1 MSAVLQSPVRRAS
14 LKRAVAAVILLS
26 ATAAFAADPAP
37 KPKPWPKPPVLEVI
51 ESGSPEA
58 RRRGETIE
66 RLPNPFELPPVPVIE
81 SGSREA
87 RAMGERFSNPEALRQ
102 REAAWAR
109 DSTFPPNPDTVP
121 GRYRFDLRLRQLVD
135 SADGLVDMTCFAN
148 SRDASLLCPEWGLGG
163 WTLGLGSGQGQL
175 EFVLRQADGDVLVC
189 GQHRDLGPACL
200 QVGDEI
206 GPAFAWLR
214 NMGLNRAFLDSI
226 ATTPQALGDGPRGAV
241 QGVRGRTPDG
251 FLQLWFD
258 RRGSGIATRMPWIG
272 MGVGLLRDER
282 ARVVRT
288 VRGARF
294 EGADRD
300 GGDVI
305 LELLELAPARID
317 RDLAGYRLVTAFTT
331 RGLEESGSIA
341 TRMMAMQREA
351 AGIRAELDACP
362 TGSAGRD
369 CRAHHRARLKALDE
383 RAKEMAL
390 DFGRRHG
397 LPVGD

>member
-1 MSAVLQSPVRRAS
+1 MRGLVLIATIAAS
-14 LKRAVAAVILLS
+14 
-26 ATAAFAADPAP
+26 TALAADPTP
-37 KPKPWPKPPVLEVI
+37 TSKPWPKPPTLDVI

-58 RRRGETIE
+58 IRRGETIE

-87 RAMGERFSNPEALRQ
+87 RAMGERFSNPEAIRR
-102 REAAWAR
+102 REAAWVR
-109 DSTFPPNPDTVP
+109 DSAFPSNPDTVP

-163 WTLGLGSGQGQL
+163 WTLGMGSAQGQL
-175 EFVLRQADGDVLVC
+175 EFVLRQADGDVLAC
-189 GQHRDLGPACL
+189 GQHRDLGASCIVL
-200 QVGDEI
+200 GEEI
-206 GPAFAWLR
+206 RPAFAWLR
-214 NMGLNRAFLDSI
+214 NMGLNQAFLDSV
-226 ATTPQALGDGPRGAV
+226 ATTPQTLAEGPRGAV
-241 QGVRGRTPDG
+241 QGVRGRTADG
-251 FLQLWFD
+251 HLQLWFD

-305 LELLELAPARID
+305 LELIELAPARIE
-317 RDLAGYRLVTAFTT
+317 RDLADYRLVTAFTA
-331 RGLEESGSIA
+331 RGLDESMSLSA
-341 TRMMAMQREA
+341 QLMALQRESV
-351 AGIRAELDACP
+351 GIRAELEACP
-362 TGSAGRD
+362 RGQTGRD
-369 CRAHHRARLKALDE
+369 CRAHHRERLKTVDE
-383 RAKEMAL
+383 RAKTMAR

-397 LPVGD
+397 LPMDD

>member
-1 MSAVLQSPVRRAS
+1 MSAVFKTPVRRAW
-14 LKRAVAAVILLS
+14 LERAVAAAILLS
-26 ATAAFAADPAP
+26 TATAFAADPAP

-58 RRRGETIE
+58 RRRGETVE
-66 RLPNPFELPPVPVIE
+66 RLPDPFELPPIPVIE

-87 RAMGERFSNPEALRQ
+87 RAMGEHFSNPEALRR

-163 WTLGLGSGQGQL
+163 WTLGMASAQGRF

-189 GQHRDLGPACL
+189 GQHRDLGPACV
-200 QVGDEI
+200 QMGDEI

-214 NMGLNRAFLDSI
+214 NMGLNQAFLDSI
-226 ATTPQALGDGPRGAV
+226 ATTPQTLGDGPRGAV
-241 QGVRGRTPDG
+241 QGVRGRTADG

-258 RRGSGIATRMPWIG
+258 PRGSGIATRMPWIG

-305 LELLELAPARID
+305 LELIELAPARIE
-317 RDLAGYRLVTAFTT
+317 RDLAGYRLITAFTA
-331 RGLEESGSIA
+331 RGLEESMSLSA
-341 TRMMAMQREA
+341 QLMALQREGM
-351 AGIRAELDACP
+351 GIRAELDACP
-362 TGSAGRD
+362 KSSAGRD
-369 CRAHHRARLKALDE
+369 CRAHHRERLKALE
-383 RAKEMAL
+383 QRARDMAL
-390 DFGRRHG
+390 GFGRRHG
-397 LPVGD
+397 LPVDD

>member
-1 MSAVLQSPVRRAS
+1 MKAFVLIAAIAASSAF
-14 LKRAVAAVILLS
+14 
-26 ATAAFAADPAP
+26 ATAPEP
-37 KPKPWPKPPVLEVI
+37 KPKPWPKPPTLEVI

-58 RRRGETIE
+58 IRRGETIE

-87 RAMGERFSNPEALRQ
+87 RAMGERFSNPEALRR
-102 REAAWAR
+102 REEAWAR
-109 DSTFPPNPDTVP
+109 DSTFPANPDTVP

-163 WTLGLGSGQGQL
+163 WTLGMGSAQGQL
-175 EFVLRQADGDVLVC
+175 DFVLRQADGDVLVC
-189 GQHRDLGPACL
+189 GQHRDMGPACVQL
-200 QVGDEI
+200 GDEI

-226 ATTPQALGDGPRGAV
+226 SGTPQTLGDGPRGAV
-241 QGVRGRTPDG
+241 QGVRGRTADG

-305 LELLELAPARID
+305 LELIELAPARID
-317 RDLAGYRLVTAFTT
+317 RDLAGYRLVTAFTA
-331 RGLEESGSIA
+331 RGREESGSIA

-351 AGIRAELDACP
+351 AGVRAELDACP
-362 TGSAGRD
+362 RGQAGRD
-369 CRAHHRARLKALDE
+369 CRAHHRERLKAIDQ
-383 RAKEMAL
+383 RAKDMAL

-397 LPVGD
+397 LPVDD

>member
-1 MSAVLQSPVRRAS
+1 MTARPLATT
-14 LKRAVAAVILLS
+14 LALLLGAAN
-26 ATAAFAADPAP
+26 AGAAAP
-37 KPKPWPKPPVLEVI
+37 EPKVKPWPKPPVIEVI

-58 RRRGETIE
+58 IRRGETIE

-87 RAMGERFSNPEALRQ
+87 RAMGERFSNPEAIRQ

-109 DSTFPPNPDTVP
+109 DSPFAANPDTVP

-163 WTLGLGSGQGQL
+163 WTLGMTPAQGTL

-200 QVGDEI
+200 QLGDEI

-214 NMGLNRAFLDSI
+214 NTGLNQAFLDSI
-226 ATTPQALGDGPRGAV
+226 ATTPQTLGDGPRGAV
-241 QGVRGRTPDG
+241 QGVRGRTADG

-258 RRGSGIATRMPWIG
+258 HRGSGIATRMPWVG

-282 ARVVRT
+282 SRVVRT

-294 EGADRD
+294 ERADRD

-305 LELLELAPARID
+305 LELIELAPARIE
-317 RDLAGYRLVTAFTT
+317 RDLAGYRLVTAFSA

-341 TRMMAMQREA
+341 VRMMAMQREA
-351 AGIRAELDACP
+351 AGIRGELDACP
-362 TGSAGRD
+362 KGRD
-369 CRAHHRARLKALDE
+369 GTDCRTHHRERLKALDE
-383 RAKEMAL
+383 RAKAMAL
-390 DFGRRHG
+390 DFARRHG
-397 LPVGD
+397 LPVDD